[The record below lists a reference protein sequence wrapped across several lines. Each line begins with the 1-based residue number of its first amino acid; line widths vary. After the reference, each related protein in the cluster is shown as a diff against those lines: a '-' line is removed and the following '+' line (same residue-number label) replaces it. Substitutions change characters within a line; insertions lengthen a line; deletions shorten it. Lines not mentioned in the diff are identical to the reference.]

1 MSLLD
6 ELEQLIQEQNTT
18 DDKVRLYYTGE
29 IKRESFT
36 YSGQKGWCAEAPSI
50 PGASVITMR
59 HFPGCR
65 FFKVDSMR
73 RAISLRDLIQ
83 AEVLQ
88 LDKKPP
94 ASGQPSYDQL

>member
-6 ELEQLIQEQNTT
+6 QLNDLIDEQNTT
-18 DDKVRLYYTGE
+18 EDKVRLYYTGE

-36 YSGQKGWCAEAPSI
+36 YSGQKGWCTDAPSI

-73 RAISLRDLIQ
+73 RAVALRDLIQ
-83 AEVLQ
+83 VEVLK
-88 LDKKPP
+88 LDKKPL
-94 ASGQPSYDQL
+94 ALDQPSYEQL